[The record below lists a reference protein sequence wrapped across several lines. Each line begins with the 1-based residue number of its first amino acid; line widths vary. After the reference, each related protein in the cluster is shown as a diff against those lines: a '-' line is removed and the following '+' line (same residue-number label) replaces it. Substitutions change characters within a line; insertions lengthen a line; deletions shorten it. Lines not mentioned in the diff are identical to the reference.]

1 MLHIVDGDL
10 VKEKEYTIFCHQV
23 NCAGVMGTGIAKQI
37 KETYPEVFKEY
48 KEECNESMLGKC
60 QYVKCSD
67 GRYCVNM
74 FSQKDIGHDK
84 NYTKYG
90 ALASCLNKLKSKL
103 RISSKD
109 IKVGFPCYIGCGAAG
124 GDWAVVKPM
133 LEEFAK
139 NVKQEVYIVKRT

>member
-67 GRYCVNM
+67 
-74 FSQKDIGHDK
+74 
-84 NYTKYG
+84 
-90 ALASCLNKLKSKL
+90 ASCLNKLKSKL